1 MNYSDDIQE
10 LREII
15 DIMHED
21 ELCILR
27 GLLEVQQMIYQCR
40 DYTEISE
47 GIAKLIRLHDP
58 TVIDKAEEMG
68 AEL

>member
-21 ELCILR
+21 EVCILR

-40 DYTEISE
+40 DYSDISE
-47 GIAKLIRLHDP
+47 AIAKLIRLHDP
-58 TVIDKAEEMG
+58 TVIDKAESLG